1 MTTSRAVRGIPIEV
15 YLKAEKQR
23 TTSPGRTLLCGQNKL
38 GVSMFDEIRLVRT
51 LEPAF
56 LFEGS
61 VFAWQ
66 CSLCKKLFVP
76 SLASATAGGESS
88 DRSTTS
94 QLLQHDFH
102 RHSCSLHFSTVL
114 ERYERQHRA
123 AR

>member
-1 MTTSRAVRGIPIEV
+1 MHDQLRHVCTRLESM
-15 YLKAEKQR
+15 
-23 TTSPGRTLLCGQNKL
+23 
-38 GVSMFDEIRLVRT
+38 GVCMFDEARLVRS

-76 SLASATAGGESS
+76 SLAPSGSNG
-88 DRSTTS
+88 DLGKDYDGMS
-94 QLLQHDFH
+94 QQLAHDFR

-114 ERYERQHRA
+114 ERYERQHHVMR
-123 AR
+123 